1 MVNISGCDGVG
12 KSSDLDIGGGS
23 ELALQTSDIILLRK
37 DLLDI
42 KNIISL
48 SKRIFNTIKGNLFW
62 AFFYNSIGIILA
74 SGILYPVFNIS
85 LNPMIGAIAMSLSS
99 VFVVMNAL
107 TINLFKVE
115 KKEIMK
121 EENKMKTIKIN
132 VEGMMCPRCKA
143 HVEKALLSL
152 DGVKEAIA
160 NVDTKSAVVTCE
172 EKVTIQD
179 LITTINNEGYNA
191 FE

>member
-1 MVNISGCDGVG
+1 
-12 KSSDLDIGGGS
+12 
-23 ELALQTSDIILLRK
+23 
-37 DLLDI
+37 
-42 KNIISL
+42 
-48 SKRIFNTIKGNLFW
+48 
-62 AFFYNSIGIILA
+62 
-74 SGILYPVFNIS
+74 
-85 LNPMIGAIAMSLSS
+85 
-99 VFVVMNAL
+99 
-107 TINLFKVE
+107 
-115 KKEIMK
+115 
-121 EENKMKTIKIN
+121 MKTIKIN

-152 DGVKEAIA
+152 DGVKEAVA

>member
-1 MVNISGCDGVG
+1 
-12 KSSDLDIGGGS
+12 
-23 ELALQTSDIILLRK
+23 
-37 DLLDI
+37 
-42 KNIISL
+42 
-48 SKRIFNTIKGNLFW
+48 
-62 AFFYNSIGIILA
+62 
-74 SGILYPVFNIS
+74 
-85 LNPMIGAIAMSLSS
+85 MSLSS

-160 NVDTKSAVVTCE
+160 NVDTNSAVVTCE